1 MLCKFLVTAKAEGS
15 AGLQGCN
22 KDVGDEIPWMAMEAN
37 HGVYQRVEWDTHR
50 QPRWSKKILLYGG
63 EIGEANWNKEA
74 TRCKRTS

>member
-15 AGLQGCN
+15 TGLQGCN

-50 QPRWSKKILLYGG
+50 QPR
-63 EIGEANWNKEA
+63 
-74 TRCKRTS
+74 